1 MEKSRPGAIQS
12 WMLDMHSNVP
22 QSFRNPAMK
31 EMTQRTGIL
40 CTCMHSRL
48 HRAIPSAALRR
59 SCRLVNRQL
68 ESEQE
73 RERHTYADDSAQ
85 SYHQYIL
92 THEGCGSHHVG
103 QCPEIDSAAE
113 LEYYREEHI
122 NPWADILWNEFP
134 IHRHREYHRRHWHI
148 NTSLQFPH

>member
-48 HRAIPSAALRR
+48 HRAIPKHRTAVWLLHLWQAEPYTFH
-59 SCRLVNRQL
+59 NRPL
-68 ESEQE
+68 HS
-73 RERHTYADDSAQ
+73 
-85 SYHQYIL
+85 
-92 THEGCGSHHVG
+92 
-103 QCPEIDSAAE
+103 
-113 LEYYREEHI
+113 
-122 NPWADILWNEFP
+122 
-134 IHRHREYHRRHWHI
+134 
-148 NTSLQFPH
+148 